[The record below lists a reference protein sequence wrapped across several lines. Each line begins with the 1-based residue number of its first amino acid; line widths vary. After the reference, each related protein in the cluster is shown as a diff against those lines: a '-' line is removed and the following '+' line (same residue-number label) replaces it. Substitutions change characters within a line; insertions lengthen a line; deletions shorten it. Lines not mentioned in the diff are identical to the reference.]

1 MAGIETRIALRG
13 DIKDVMQKMNQFQN
27 KTRNANKKAQSH
39 FQKTTNIASNLS
51 RVIGMIGAGMAF
63 RNIINS
69 AGDFQNSMA
78 RVRAITN
85 ATDTDFQMLKNTAQE
100 LGRTT
105 QFTAS
110 QAAEGLQFLGMAGY
124 NATQS
129 VTALPSVLNL
139 AAAGAIDLGTSADI
153 ASNVVAGMGYK
164 IDQTS
169 RVVDVLAQVSRKAN
183 TNVTEMGEG
192 AKVAAPVFAG
202 LDLEIEE
209 LATSMAVL
217 ANNGIKGSE
226 AGTAIAQ
233 SLSRLLRQ
241 PKMVSDALG
250 QLGVTIT
257 ESSLKTDGFIG
268 TLERLRNAGINN
280 TQIAQIF
287 GEHWKSVS
295 TIINTSQS
303 DIDALSASIN
313 NSNGAAKQM
322 AEDGVGAWQ
331 KGVNQLNSA
340 IEGLMIKLG
349 EGGLLSFMTNLV
361 TNITTLVSKV
371 TGLSGSFENAIP
383 IIYATATAITVL
395 YAAMTGGISAIITAV
410 AAVSIGFISYWNDII
425 KAVENGINAVIEF
438 INEYDALRIAVV
450 TISEYFKFFYNAV
463 STYFKLLLTIVK
475 EVATGISNAFKAVW
489 QEIKSWFSGEEFD
502 FGAAMA
508 SNFKEGFEKIVTD
521 GKQIIGDFEEN
532 LKNGIKNIVDTIN
545 GKGIEKVDLSN
556 LLTTG
561 SAKVDVIDDSS
572 SKKESTLNQFQTGS
586 VKVNND
592 ALNQIKLQNETT
604 IKANENISKL
614 KENMTG
620 LEGLSNSLSNAALSF
635 SKGFKEGF
643 KAMGQAV
650 KDFAKQVIQQLVM
663 KGILKM
669 LSSIVGG
676 GSGVLAGA
684 FAGAFSNGGIV
695 GKFAEGGIV
704 SGGSY
709 YGDKILA
716 RVNSGEL
723 IANQKQQKAIWGAMN
738 NSNVFANVE
747 FEIKGDRLVGVLNN
761 HNRRN
766 NINR

>member
-13 DIKDVMQKMNQFQN
+13 DIKDVMQKMDQFSN
-27 KTRNANKKAQSH
+27 RTKNANIKAQSH

-63 RNIINS
+63 RSIIQS

-78 RVRAITN
+78 RVKAITN

-139 AAAGAIDLGTSADI
+139 AAAGAIDLGTAADI
-153 ASNVVAGMGYK
+153 ASNVVSGMGYK
-164 IDQTS
+164 IDQTN

-209 LATSMAVL
+209 LATSMAIL

-241 PKMVSDALG
+241 PKMVSDGLN

-268 TLERLRNAGINN
+268 TLEKLRNAGINN
-280 TQIAQIF
+280 TQMAQIF
-287 GEHWKSVS
+287 GEHWKSIS
-295 TIINTSQS
+295 TIINTSQA
-303 DIDALSASIN
+303 DIDALSTSIN
-313 NSNGAAKQM
+313 NSNGVAKQM

-331 KGVNQLNSA
+331 RGVNQLNSA

-361 TNITTLVSKV
+361 TNITTLVSKI
-371 TGLSGSFENAIP
+371 TGLTGSFENAIP

-410 AAVSIGFISYWNDII
+410 AAVAVGFISYWNDII

-463 STYFKLLLTIVK
+463 STYFQLLFTIVK

-489 QEIKSWFSGEEFD
+489 NEIKSWFSGEEFD

-508 SNFKEGFEKIVTD
+508 DNFKKGFETIVED
-521 GKQIIGDFEEN
+521 GKKIIGELQTDLE
-532 LKNGIKNIVDTIN
+532 NGIKNIRETAQ
-545 GKGIEKVDLSN
+545 GKKIGNVDLSN

-561 SAKVDVIDDSS
+561 
-572 SKKESTLNQFQTGS
+572 TGS
-586 VKVNND
+586 STQTNTKDNNP
-592 ALNQIKLQNETT
+592 LNAPKQLKFDYDESLFELNEQLE
-604 IKANENISKL
+604 IIDSENIKEL
-614 KENMTG
+614 KIEMAG
-620 LEGLSNSLSNAALSF
+620 LQSLASGLASSF
-635 SKGFKEGF
+635 LEFGKGFKEGF

-650 KDFAKQVIQQLVM
+650 KNFANQVIQQLITKGVM
-663 KGILKM
+663 KLLGSL
-669 LSSIVGG
+669 LTGGVGG
-676 GSGVLAGA
+676 GLFNGLLGFSGGGTVPK
-684 FAGAFSNGGIV
+684 FANGGII
-695 GKFAEGGIV
+695 GGN
-704 SGGSY
+704 SY

-716 RVNSGEL
+716 RVNSGEM
-723 IANQKQQKAIWGAMN
+723 IANQKQQKAIWSAMSA
-738 NSNVFANVE
+738 SNGMVGNVT

-761 HNRRN
+761 IQRKT

>member
-13 DIKDVMQKMNQFQN
+13 DIKDVMQKMDQFSN
-27 KTRNANKKAQSH
+27 RTKSANIKAQSH

-63 RNIINS
+63 RSIIQN

-78 RVRAITN
+78 RVQAITN

-139 AAAGAIDLGTSADI
+139 AAAGAIDLGTAADI
-153 ASNVVAGMGYK
+153 ASNVVSGMGYK
-164 IDQTS
+164 IDQTN

-209 LATSMAVL
+209 LATSMAIL

-233 SLSRLLRQ
+233 SLSRLLIQ
-241 PKMVSDALG
+241 PKMVSDGLNE
-250 QLGVTIT
+250 LGVTIT

-268 TLERLRNAGINN
+268 TLEKLRNAGINN
-280 TQIAQIF
+280 TQMAQIF
-287 GEHWKSVS
+287 GEHWKSIS
-295 TIINTSQS
+295 TIINTSQA
-303 DIDALSASIN
+303 DIDALSTSIN
-313 NSNGAAKQM
+313 NSNGVAKQM

-331 KGVNQLNSA
+331 RGVNQLNSA

-361 TNITTLVSKV
+361 TNITTLVSKI
-371 TGLSGSFENAIP
+371 TGLTGSFENAIP

-410 AAVSIGFISYWNDII
+410 AAVAVGFISYWNDII

-463 STYFKLLLTIVK
+463 STYFQLLFTIVK

-489 QEIKSWFSGEEFD
+489 NEIKSWFSGEEFD

-508 SNFKEGFEKIVTD
+508 DNFKEGFKTIVED
-521 GKQIIGDFEEN
+521 GKKIIGELQTDLE
-532 LKNGIKNIVDTIN
+532 NGIKNIRETAQ
-545 GKGIEKVDLSN
+545 GKKIGNVDLSN

-561 SAKVDVIDDSS
+561 SGGSTQTNTKDNNPLNAPKLLKIDYDESLFELNEQLEIIDSEKIKELKVEMAGLQSLASGLASS
-572 SKKESTLNQFQTGS
+572 F
-586 VKVNND
+586 
-592 ALNQIKLQNETT
+592 
-604 IKANENISKL
+604 
-614 KENMTG
+614 
-620 LEGLSNSLSNAALSF
+620 LEFG
-635 SKGFKEGF
+635 KGIKEGF

-650 KDFAKQVIQQLVM
+650 KNFANQVIQQLITKGVM
-663 KGILKM
+663 KLLGSL
-669 LSSIVGG
+669 LTGGVGG
-676 GSGVLAGA
+676 GLFSGLLGFSGGGTVPK
-684 FAGAFSNGGIV
+684 FASGGIV
-695 GKFAEGGIV
+695 GGN
-704 SGGSY
+704 SY

-716 RVNSGEL
+716 RVNSGEM
-723 IANQKQQKAIWGAMN
+723 IANQKQQKAIWSAMSA
-738 NSNVFANVE
+738 SNGMVGNVT

-761 HNRRN
+761 IQRKT